1 MGAGG
6 AGFGDWPGGGFLK
19 CSLGLLVTVVEGV
32 VLVVG
37 LVRILKWSAV
47 LGYSETCGFY
57 YFWQT
62 GGGTLARASV
72 LVRTLSCNVDSSL
85 LSSPPPSEN

>member
-47 LGYSETCGFY
+47 LGYSET
-57 YFWQT
+57 
-62 GGGTLARASV
+62 LARASV